1 MEEEKERKEERG
13 GGGERKEGKERG
25 KRVKWAG
32 DKQQRQSG
40 RELNKIDQVYSP
52 SSY

>member
-1 MEEEKERKEERG
+1 MEEEKEREERG
-13 GGGERKEGKERG
+13 GGDERKEGKERG
-25 KRVKWAG
+25 KRVKWAR